1 MTLSVALGPDTQEST
16 QTGTAAST
24 DALTAPDIPWN
35 LVIWNDP
42 VNLMSY
48 VSYVF
53 QSYFGYSE
61 AKANKLMLEVHK
73 KGRSIVAHGS
83 KEQVEQHAV
92 AMHGFGLWATVE
104 KATGGSGGRRRT
116 ARARENVAKAFKYGL
131 KGITGFLEPAE
142 RELLRSLFDDVI
154 SMLEPEDR
162 GHEDPLAALIGLDME
177 AREPSDRALRRLL
190 PNVMK
195 NDDAASLEFRQL
207 TERSLRE
214 SKIGALRAAALG
226 LDKDE
231 LVLTPDDARHWSMA
245 LNDVRLVLAER
256 LDIRDEADADHVH
269 QMQDWSQ
276 AEDVESYLALVYNF
290 TTWLQESLVQAM
302 LQSMERVTACSAVR
316 CSAAPNV
323 TNST

>member
-1 MTLSVALGPDTQEST
+1 MTLSVALGPDTREST
-16 QTGTAAST
+16 QTGTVTSA
-24 DALTAPDIPWN
+24 DVLTAPDVPWN

-53 QSYFGYSE
+53 RSYFGYSE
-61 AKANKLMLEVHK
+61 AKANKLMMEVHK

-92 AMHGFGLWATVE
+92 AMHGYGLWATVE
-104 KATGGSGGRRRT
+104 KATGGNGGRFRQRQGKT
-116 ARARENVAKAFKYGL
+116 WLRHSSTGSRASQGY
-131 KGITGFLEPAE
+131 LEPAE

-154 SMLEPEDR
+154 SMLEPEER
-162 GHEDPLAALIGLDME
+162 ANEDPLAALVGLDPE

-195 NDDAASLEFRQL
+195 NDDDASLEFRRY

-214 SKIGALRAAALG
+214 SKIGALKAAALS
-226 LDKDE
+226 LDRDD
-231 LVLTPDDARHWSMA
+231 LVLTPDDARHWATA

-256 LDIRDEADADHVH
+256 LDIRDDADADNIHL
-269 QMQDWSQ
+269 MQDWSQ

-302 LQSMERVTACSAVR
+302 VHSLDR
-316 CSAAPNV
+316 
-323 TNST
+323 

>member
-1 MTLSVALGPDTQEST
+1 
-16 QTGTAAST
+16 
-24 DALTAPDIPWN
+24 
-35 LVIWNDP
+35 
-42 VNLMSY
+42 
-48 VSYVF
+48 
-53 QSYFGYSE
+53 
-61 AKANKLMLEVHK
+61 
-73 KGRSIVAHGS
+73 
-83 KEQVEQHAV
+83 
-92 AMHGFGLWATVE
+92 
-104 KATGGSGGRRRT
+104 
-116 ARARENVAKAFKYGL
+116 VAKAFKYGL

-162 GHEDPLAALIGLDME
+162 GKQDPLAAMIGLDMDVK
-177 AREPSDRALRRLL
+177 EPSDRALRRLL
-190 PNVMK
+190 PNVVK
-195 NDDAASLEFRQL
+195 DDDAASLEFRQL

-214 SKIGALRAAALG
+214 SKIGALRAAALE

-231 LVLTPDDARHWSMA
+231 LVLTAADARHWSTA

-302 LQSMERVTACSAVR
+302 LQSLETR
-316 CSAAPNV
+316 P
-323 TNST
+323 